1 MKRNCAMIL
10 LLVLLAVLILP
21 VHAQAQLDYVTDAAG
36 LLTNEEREALE
47 SSCAGISRQYGCGVY
62 IITVDDFRNYG
73 SGDVFETTS
82 GLYPTYELGMGEKHD
97 GLVLLLSMADRDFA
111 LFVYGDKAEYAF
123 DSYGQ
128 EQLEAQFLPP
138 LGENDW
144 YGGFAAYVGTCESFL
159 AQAAAGEPVRESPGG
174 LIAVFVLISFLI
186 SLVVVLILRA
196 GMKNVHTQGQAHSY
210 LAGNLN
216 LTGRRDQFTHRTET
230 RRKIESS
237 SSGSRSGGGGS
248 GRSGKF

>member
-1 MKRNCAMIL
+1 MKRNCAIIL
-10 LLVLLAVLILP
+10 LLALLAALVLP
-21 VHAQAQLDYVTDAAG
+21 VQAEQLGHVTDAAG
-36 LLTNEEREALE
+36 LLTNEEWETLE
-47 SSCAGISRQYGCGVY
+47 NRCAGISRQYGCGVY

-73 SGDVFETTS
+73 SGDVFETTY
-82 GLYPTYELGMGEKHD
+82 GIYHAYELGMGTGRD
-97 GLVLLLSMADRDFA
+97 GLVLLLSMDDRDFA
-111 LFVYGDKAEYAF
+111 LFVYGDQAEYAF

-128 EQLEAQFLPP
+128 AQLEARFLPP

-144 YGGFAAYVGTCESFL
+144 YGGFAAYVDTCEEFL
-159 AQAAAGEPVRESPGG
+159 AQAAAGAPVRESPAG
-174 LIAVFVLISFLI
+174 LIAVFVAISFLI

-210 LAGNLN
+210 RAGGLN

-230 RRKIESS
+230 RRKIESG